1 LLDNYLTVHILLMHW
16 AKDGSVICNVQPE
29 NNDSFVVQF
38 EDGVY
43 KRIIREAEKELDFYL
58 IELQEPNPWKYAKYH
73 CSTASNLYSM
83 VRWVLII

>member
-1 LLDNYLTVHILLMHW
+1 MHW

-58 IELQEPNPWKYAKYH
+58 IELQETNPWKYARYH
-73 CSTASNLYSM
+73 CSTAVN
-83 VRWVLII
+83 